1 MPAARTNKVGFIE
14 ILIFKVMSKIIDAK
28 VYKKY
33 FFYLIRNI
41 LLAIDNMDLHQTD
54 TILLPELQSPLQE

>member
-1 MPAARTNKVGFIE
+1 MT
-14 ILIFKVMSKIIDAK
+14 KIIDAK

-54 TILLPELQSPLQE
+54 TILLPELQLPLQE